1 MRAPSKTRRV
11 KKYMILF
18 SVLLFIVV
26 LSIVL
31 AFYVGTKK
39 FVDDIPNKVG
49 EQFQELPESKKMAL
63 TLESMKLS
71 LDNIT
76 EGQEVI
82 DKGNAFYRKMTGASA
97 INRKHNLSFRHY
109 YLCLIHNILI
119 SQKIMIK
126 KMKCISE

>member
-1 MRAPSKTRRV
+1 MKAPSKTKRV

-39 FVDDIPNKVG
+39 AVDDIPKKMG
-49 EQFQELPESKKMAL
+49 EQFPELPDSEKMAL
-63 TLESMKLS
+63 TLQSMKMS

-82 DKGNAFYRKMTGASA
+82 DKGNTFYGGTIVTSA
-97 INRKHNLSFRHY
+97 TENKLSF
-109 YLCLIHNILI
+109 CLILFSYTTYLFSYKTYHTRSNL
-119 SQKIMIK
+119 
-126 KMKCISE
+126 

>member
-1 MRAPSKTRRV
+1 MRAPSKTKRV

-39 FVDDIPNKVG
+39 VLDDIPNKVG
-49 EQFQELPESKKMAL
+49 EQFPELPESMKIAQ
-63 TLESMKLS
+63 TLESMKMS
-71 LDNIT
+71 LNNIT

-82 DKGNAFYRKMTGASA
+82 DNGNTFYRRMTVASA
-97 INRKHNLSFRHY
+97 TENTIYHFAIIY
-109 YLCLIHNILI
+109 FCLIYNILNF
-119 SQKIMIK
+119 Q
-126 KMKCISE
+126 